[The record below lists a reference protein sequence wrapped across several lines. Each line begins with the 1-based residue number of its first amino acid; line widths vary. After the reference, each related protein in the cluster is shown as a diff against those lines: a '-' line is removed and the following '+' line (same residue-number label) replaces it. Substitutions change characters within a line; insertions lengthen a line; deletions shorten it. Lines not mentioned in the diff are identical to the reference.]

1 MKKFKYYSQ
10 LWRERRQKKKYL
22 QYYEKPVADRRN
34 FLARRFDFYSSLCL
48 LWIITFIGSIFFF
61 SFLSSLIF
69 ALVVTALAALT
80 GKRLIQKKQQSLNK
94 HRQIWLA
101 GKKCLSAIKKQS
113 QEEFVALIYDLFIRI
128 PNFKEVHLNLPE
140 ESQEDKV
147 NPLITLR
154 AVYKNY
160 PLAVQCL
167 KTEENLIGVEY
178 IINFVEGLKKYG
190 FKNGILVAPAK
201 YTPEARLLVEKY
213 KDEYFI
219 VLLEGTHI
227 LELTRKYQHKIYPD
241 DNFLSQEILLTDT
254 PDEIKKPWSLPL
266 KQAALGKKSKG
277 FSYLALSLMLFFI
290 YLVTKKFNPYGIIY
304 LLFAAFN
311 LGLAIF
317 CFSRAQD
324 RKDPKILEDL

>member
-1 MKKFKYYSQ
+1 MKKFKYYCQS
-10 LWRERRQKKKYL
+10 WRERRQKKKYL
-22 QYYEKPVADRRN
+22 QYYEKPAADRRN

-48 LWIITFIGSIFFF
+48 LWIITFIGSVFFF
-61 SFLSSLIF
+61 SFLISLIF

-80 GKRLIQKKQQSLNK
+80 GKRLIRKKQQSLDK

-101 GKKCLSAIKKQS
+101 GKKCLSVIKKQS
-113 QEEFVALIYDLFIRI
+113 QEEFIALIYDLFKRI
-128 PNFKEVHLNLPE
+128 PNFKEVHLNLPK

-147 NPLITLR
+147 NSLITLR

-167 KTEENLIGVEY
+167 KTRENLIGVEY

-219 VLLEGTHI
+219 VLLEETHI
-227 LELTRKYQHKIYPD
+227 VELARRYQHKIYPD
-241 DNFLSQEILLTDT
+241 DNFLSQEILLTDAL
-254 PDEIKKPWSLPL
+254 DEIKKPWSLPL
-266 KQAALGKKSKG
+266 KQTALGKKSKG
-277 FSYLALSLMLFFI
+277 FSYLTLGIMLFFI

-311 LGLAIF
+311 FGLAVF
-317 CFSRAQD
+317 CFFRTQD
-324 RKDPKILEDL
+324 RKEPDILEEF

>member
-1 MKKFKYYSQ
+1 
-10 LWRERRQKKKYL
+10 LR
-22 QYYEKPVADRRN
+22 YYEKPVADKRN
-34 FLARRFDFYSSLCL
+34 FLARRFDLYSSLCL
-48 LWIITFIGSIFFF
+48 LWIIAFIGSIFFL

-69 ALVVTALAALT
+69 TLIVVALAALT
-80 GKRLIQKKQQSLNK
+80 EKRLTQKKQQSLNK

-113 QEEFVALIYDLFIRI
+113 QEEYVALIYDLFKRI

-140 ESQEDKV
+140 ESQENKV
-147 NPLITLR
+147 NPLISFW

-167 KTEENLIGVEY
+167 KTRENLIGVEY
-178 IINFVEGLKKYG
+178 VINFVEGLKKYG

-227 LELTRKYQHKIYPD
+227 AELARRYQHKIYPD
-241 DNFLSQEILLTDT
+241 DDFLSKEILLTDT
-254 PDEIKKPWSLPL
+254 PNGIKNPWTLSL

-324 RKDPKILEDL
+324 RKDPQILEEL